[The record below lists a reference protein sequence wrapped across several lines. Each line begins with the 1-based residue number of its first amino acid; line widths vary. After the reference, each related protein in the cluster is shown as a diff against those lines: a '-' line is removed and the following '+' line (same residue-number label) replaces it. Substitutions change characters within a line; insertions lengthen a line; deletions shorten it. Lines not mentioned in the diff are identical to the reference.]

1 MNRTFLLAGFL
12 SALAL
17 AACTPGADEPL
28 DETPGTPEA
37 AETPPPA
44 TQQADASALT
54 PEGWGDLK
62 IGMSRADVEAIVGPT
77 ATPDAMPASDDINA
91 CDDYQPQ
98 RAPLGLFVMLEDNI
112 LTRITLAELNDVKT
126 ADGFGL
132 GDPADKVKAFYGARA
147 VVTPHK
153 YMDHPAEY
161 ITVWSGG
168 PRSESY
174 VEEPDARGL
183 VYEID
188 GSGNVGAIHAG
199 GPSIQYVEGCA

>member
-12 SALAL
+12 SALAF

-44 TQQADASALT
+44 TQRTDDSVLT
-54 PEGWGDLK
+54 PEGWGPLR
-62 IGMSRADVEAIVGPT
+62 IGMTKEEVVAAVGPD
-77 ATPDAMPASDDINA
+77 AHPDMVGGPEPES
-91 CDDYQPQ
+91 CDEFEMEGGPD
-98 RAPLGLFVMLEDNI
+98 GLFVMIEQGRLS
-112 LTRITLAELNDVKT
+112 RITLAELNDVKT